1 MEKSEIQDEWDKI
14 KESSPIKVKTLQKKF
29 LDQLRVL
36 KADEYSHKC
45 HVVIGWYYME
55 SFDYVLIKDVTSSNI
70 YKMAIW
76 SYSVAHCENTGAP
89 YSTTEEQVAMD
100 KMVRSTFDQ
109 IFI

>member
-1 MEKSEIQDEWDKI
+1 MEKSEIQTEWDKI
-14 KESSPIKVKTLQKKF
+14 KESNLIKVKTLQKKY
-29 LDQLRVL
+29 LDQLRML
-36 KADEYSHKC
+36 KSDEYSNKR

-55 SFDYVLIKDVTSSNI
+55 SFDYVLIKDVTSSDI

-76 SYSVAHCENTGAP
+76 SYSVAHCESTGAP

-100 KMVRSTFDQ
+100 KMIRTTFDQ